1 MKAAIYARYS
11 SDLQSDASIEDQI
24 RLCNERAMS
33 AGGDIVQT
41 YTDHAVSGAS
51 LMRPGVQMLMQDAAS
66 GKFDVVFAE
75 ALDRISRDQE
85 DIAAVFKRL
94 SFAGIRIFTLSEG
107 EISELHIGLKGT
119 MNALFLKDLAAKT
132 RRGLRGRVEA
142 GRSGGGKCYGYDVVA
157 GDETGL
163 RTVNATETAIVV
175 RIFEEY
181 AAGASPRNIAA
192 KLNAEGILGPTGKG
206 WGQSTINGNRRRG
219 TGILNNE
226 LYVGKLVW
234 NRLRYMKDPETGK
247 RISKL
252 NPEADWIV
260 HDLPELRTID
270 DELWQS
276 VKSRQKKLDDRGGHF
291 WAKQRPRYLLSGLT
305 KCGCC
310 GGGFSMISHDRLG
323 CSTARNKGTC
333 SNRLSMHR
341 SKLEQDV
348 LGALKEHLMEPE
360 LCAVFCEAFTEYM
373 NKLRREHDAAT
384 DHYRRELGDTKKKL
398 SQMVDAISEGAPV
411 APIRDKMHM
420 LEARRLELEEMLK
433 DVEVAPPLL
442 HPNMAHLYQE
452 QVGKLIETLNTPEH
466 RAEATEVVRSLIDKI
481 VLTPDVGE
489 NRLVSDLHGSLAG
502 ILGMATKEKA
512 QPQLTDQAIAQ
523 QKAVIDGS
531 KNNRSAPEGASEVK
545 LVAGAG
551 FEPATFRL

>member
-1 MKAAIYARYS
+1 
-11 SDLQSDASIEDQI
+11 
-24 RLCNERAMS
+24 
-33 AGGDIVQT
+33 
-41 YTDHAVSGAS
+41 
-51 LMRPGVQMLMQDAAS
+51 
-66 GKFDVVFAE
+66 
-75 ALDRISRDQE
+75 
-85 DIAAVFKRL
+85 
-94 SFAGIRIFTLSEG
+94 
-107 EISELHIGLKGT
+107 

-142 GRSGGGKCYGYDVVA
+142 GRSGGGKCYGYDVVP

-163 RTVNATETAIVV
+163 RTINATETAIVV

-192 KLNAEGILGPTGKG
+192 KLNAEGIPGPTGKG

-252 NPEADWIV
+252 NPEKDWIV

-276 VKSRQKKLDDRGGHF
+276 VKSRQRKLDDRGNNF

-348 LGALKEHLMEPE
+348 LGALKKHLMEPE
-360 LCAVFCEAFTEYM
+360 LCAVFCEAFTEHM

-384 DHYRRELGDTKKKL
+384 DHFRRELGTTQKKL
-398 SQMVDAISEGAPV
+398 SQMVDAIAEGAPV
-411 APIRDKMHM
+411 APIREKMHA
-420 LEARRLELEEMLK
+420 LEARRLDLEEMLK
-433 DVEVAPPLL
+433 DVDVAPPLL

-452 QVGKLIETLNTPEH
+452 LVGKLIETLNTPEH

-502 ILGMATKEKA
+502 ILGMAIQEKA
-512 QPQLTDQAIAQ
+512 KLQLTDQEIAQ

-531 KNNRSAPEGASEVK
+531 TNDRSAGW
-545 LVAGAG
+545 G
-551 FEPATFRL
+551 